1 MTDMVR
7 RTVSLPPELEN
18 RIIALRKSD
27 KYCRMTISEITRKL
41 IETGLKSAERSV
53 TK

>member
-41 IETGLKSAERSV
+41 IEAGLKSAERSV